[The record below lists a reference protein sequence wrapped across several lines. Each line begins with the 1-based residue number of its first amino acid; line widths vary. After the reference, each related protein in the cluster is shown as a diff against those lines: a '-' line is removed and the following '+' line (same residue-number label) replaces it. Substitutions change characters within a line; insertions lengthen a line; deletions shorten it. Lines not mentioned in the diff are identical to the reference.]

1 VGWQFSNATPALPGS
16 AAKGSSSAAT
26 SAHQPRGE
34 RLQRLWEAMGSPEM
48 MGGECV
54 PEAMYTDRTAVAL
67 LLLTAT
73 PLLVVVATAAFFIWR
88 QKSKR

>member
-1 VGWQFSNATPALPGS
+1 
-16 AAKGSSSAAT
+16 
-26 SAHQPRGE
+26 
-34 RLQRLWEAMGSPEM
+34 M

-54 PEAMYTDRTAVAL
+54 PEAMYTDWTAVAL

>member
-1 VGWQFSNATPALPGS
+1 
-16 AAKGSSSAAT
+16 
-26 SAHQPRGE
+26 
-34 RLQRLWEAMGSPEM
+34 M
-48 MGGECV
+48 MAPPV
-54 PEAMYTDRTAVAL
+54 SLSAMYTDWTAVAL